1 MNSGWNGTPQNTT
14 KMAGTH
20 LASGAD
26 LAPDD
31 SLLDLR
37 DISVQEIFAL
47 VWQAP
52 QGVMK
57 SEERGI
63 HERLASGGAED
74 HRLYADLLRAWSRTS
89 RLRTRWP
96 TGQDNC

>member
-14 KMAGTH
+14 KMVGTH
-20 LASGAD
+20 LPSGTG

-37 DISVQEIFAL
+37 DINVQEIFGP

-52 QGVMK
+52 QRVMK

-63 HERLASGGAED
+63 QERFASGGARYFPPRFD
-74 HRLYADLLRAWSRTS
+74 PFWTPSSQLFSINGDMGHHS
-89 RLRTRWP
+89 
-96 TGQDNC
+96 